1 MITPAQ
7 RQQILALAERNES
20 VRAISR
26 ATGLHRETIGRVL
39 RARANTPPAI
49 GTLSAIG
56 TFPAT
61 PPGTPPG
68 TEESLE
74 AEVRSLMSELRAE
87 SRACSASGDA
97 GNAAKFAR
105 IGAMLAPLL
114 ARLERAR
121 GQEDGVFIPA
131 SELAAKRAQ
140 LVAHLRTLASG
151 PFLCAKCGREERAAW
166 VDDAD
171 DRNPPR

>member
-39 RARANTPPAI
+39 RATNA
-49 GTLSAIG
+49 SAA
-56 TFPAT
+56 PAT
-61 PPGTPPG
+61 SAAPP

-97 GNAAKFAR
+97 GNAAKVAR

-114 ARLERAR
+114 ARLEKAR

-131 SELAAKRAQ
+131 AELAAKQAQ
-140 LVAHLRTLASG
+140 LAEHLRALVGYGSVVCSRVGKA
-151 PFLCAKCGREERAAW
+151 ERVSWAE
-166 VDDAD
+166 DG
-171 DRNPPR
+171 DRDPPSR

>member
-49 GTLSAIG
+49 GTP
-56 TFPAT
+56 PAT